1 MTFKPPPSTAYR
13 EISALCTP
21 PQVRRRAGGDAPRV
35 GDLHVLAVP
44 VILRRSAAASRLW
57 GLGADQLG
65 DSGDKLSD
73 RPDGVGNKVGVL
85 VLP

>member
-1 MTFKPPPSTAYR
+1 MTFRTAAIDGLPRNIRPLYAATGSPP
-13 EISALCTP
+13 
-21 PQVRRRAGGDAPRV
+21 RRWRRTRV